1 MLEFL
6 FVWMLTPVTC
16 VGKVWNPGKGLFQT
30 GVEPRLSSES
40 CWNFVRLKVYGPKL
54 FIPSFTNFNE
64 CFICFFYVYGL
75 VVLRNAHLRTL
86 AGTLIAS
93 YIYCVNQ
100 EYKLTI
106 FIKICVNTPQKRNKS
121 SHFLG
126 ILPPEP
132 MCNIN
137 ARTVEN
143 TCSLQ
148 FHLNSRSLP
157 VKLLGDCTRFSNC

>member
-1 MLEFL
+1 VMLAKF
-6 FVWMLTPVTC
+6 FWYT
-16 VGKVWNPGKGLFQT
+16 
-30 GVEPRLSSES
+30 LSLIYTIL
-40 CWNFVRLKVYGPKL
+40 NL
-54 FIPSFTNFNE
+54 E
-64 CFICFFYVYGL
+64 CCNCARTIFHCANGL

-106 FIKICVNTPQKRNKS
+106 FIKTCVNTPQKRNKS